1 MCERNTQLQSGLI
14 FAWMLP
20 RARLYTLFKAHG
32 PVHSV
37 VCWHLLVTPHI
48 ASPLERMSQAA
59 QARAVAFAVSFET
72 TNGQTHT
79 IAVRFSL
86 CLSHPSFMLWAAHIN
101 RDSLSV
107 ASSSEPR
114 VSPPLPLDA
123 ADTNVVSARILF
135 VSTPYFV
142 ALCAGI
148 AAPPAPWHALPSVS
162 SRCCSDR
169 RFVLQ
174 LRWHSYRDFA
184 PQWKYCRLE

>member
-1 MCERNTQLQSGLI
+1 MCQRNTQLQSGLI

-37 VCWHLLVTPHI
+37 VCWHLLVAPHI

-86 CLSHPSFMLWAAHIN
+86 FPSRPSFIPVGRSYQPQQFA
-101 RDSLSV
+101 RSLLLRAPRV
-107 ASSSEPR
+107 ASAALGRRRHECRECPHPLCFPALLRYPVRRHRSS
-114 VSPPLPLDA
+114 A
-123 ADTNVVSARILF
+123 CAMAC
-135 VSTPYFV
+135 TPKCFQQM
-142 ALCAGI
+142 L
-148 AAPPAPWHALPSVS
+148 
-162 SRCCSDR
+162 
-169 RFVLQ
+169 
-174 LRWHSYRDFA
+174 
-184 PQWKYCRLE
+184 